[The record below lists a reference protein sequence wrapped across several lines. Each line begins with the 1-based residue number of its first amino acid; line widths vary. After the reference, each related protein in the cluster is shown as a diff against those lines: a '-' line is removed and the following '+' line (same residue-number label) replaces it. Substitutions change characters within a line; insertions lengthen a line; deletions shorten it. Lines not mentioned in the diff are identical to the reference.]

1 MSGTIPRIN
10 KKQLNSNNKNKFKVR
25 VIQLNTLT
33 TNNKQ
38 LNNYMFD
45 FQLEE
50 KVWFWILL
58 AIPVIILLFAV
69 LQFWKY
75 RTQKRFANSK
85 LLKRLS
91 PNQSLFKSILKIVVL
106 CLAIACFAIA
116 LVNPKIGTKLE
127 TVKRQGVDIVFAVD
141 VSKSM
146 LAEDVAP
153 NRLEKSKQLVTQ
165 IINNLASDR
174 VGIIAYAGKAFPQL
188 PITTDYASAKMFL
201 NNMNTDMLSSQ
212 GTAISEAIELAKT
225 YFDDEEQT
233 NRVLIIISDG
243 EDHGEMASNIAEEAS
258 DEGIRIFTIGV
269 GDVKG
274 GPIPIKRNGI
284 LLNYKKDNQGE
295 TVVTKLNEE
304 TLKDIADEANGA
316 YINGNN
322 TADVIKEIKEI
333 LNNMD
338 KTEFEA
344 KEFADYKDQFQWF
357 LGFGVFFLF
366 LDIFFLERKTGWLK
380 RLNLFNENF

>member
-1 MSGTIPRIN
+1 M
-10 KKQLNSNNKNKFKVR
+10 
-25 VIQLNTLT
+25 
-33 TNNKQ
+33 
-38 LNNYMFD
+38 

-50 KVWFWILL
+50 KIWFWTL
-58 AIPVIILLFAV
+58 AIIPVIILLFLM
-69 LQFWKY
+69 LQFWRY
-75 RTQKRFANSK
+75 RAQKKFADK
-85 LLKRLS
+85 ELLKRLS
-91 PNQSLFKSILKIVVL
+91 PNKSVFKSVLKVVVL
-106 CLAIACFAIA
+106 CLAFLCFTIA

-127 TVKRQGVDIVFAVD
+127 TVKREGVDIVFAVD

-146 LAEDVAP
+146 LAEDIAP

-212 GTAISEAIELAKT
+212 GTAISEAIKLATT

-243 EDHGEMASNIAEEAS
+243 EDHTEEAAAVAEQAH

-269 GDVKG
+269 GDEKG
-274 GPIPIKRNGI
+274 GPIPIKRNGVV
-284 LLNYKKDNQGE
+284 LNYKKDKQGE
-295 TVVTKLNEE
+295 TVITRLNED
-304 TLKDIADEANGA
+304 TLKKIADEANGA
-316 YINGNN
+316 YINGKN
-322 TADVIKEIKEI
+322 TTDVVTNIREI
-333 LNNMD
+333 LNGMD

-344 KEFADYKDQFQWF
+344 KQFADFKDQFQWF
-357 LGFGVFFLF
+357 LGLGLFFLF
-366 LDIFFLERKTGWLK
+366 IDIFLLERKTGWLK
-380 RLNLFNENF
+380 KLNLFNENF